1 MTSVAMLI
9 LSAYL
14 MTPEITIAQGMVESN
29 LNPLVSGDSRQSYG
43 AFQVQKKHWGA
54 VPKDFYSQAKQSQQ
68 ILHSTNGPME
78 TKIERYNGSGAMSI
92 SYKNKVRKRAI
103 ELALL

>member
-14 MTPEITIAQGMVESN
+14 IAPEITIAQGMIESN
-29 LNPLVSGDSRQSYG
+29 LNPLVSGDSKQSSG

-54 VPKDFYSQAKQSQQ
+54 VPKCLYLQAKQSER
-68 ILHSTNGPME
+68 ILHSLNGSFE
-78 TKIERYNGSGAMSI
+78 TKIQRYNGSGHKTVL
-92 SYKNKVRKRAI
+92 YKNKVRKQAI

>member
-9 LSAYL
+9 LSTYL
-14 MTPEITIAQGMVESN
+14 MTPEVTIAQGMVESN
-29 LNPLVSGDSRQSYG
+29 LNPLVSGDSGQSYG
-43 AFQVQKKHWGA
+43 AFQVQKKHWGP
-54 VPKDFYSQAKQSQQ
+54 VPKGLYLQAKQSEK
-68 ILHSTNGPME
+68 ILHSTKGTME

>member
-43 AFQVQKKHWGA
+43 AFQVQKKHWGT
-54 VPKDFYSQAKQSQQ
+54 VPKSFYLQAKQSQQ
-68 ILHSTNGPME
+68 ILHNTSGSME